1 MKKRIKKK
9 YKFYS
14 ADVYRNGKLISSIS
28 HRRKADAIETAKR
41 QMSRLGGSS
50 YYIREYESKCR

>member
-14 ADVYRNGKLISSIS
+14 ADVYKNGKLISSIS
-28 HRRKADAIETAKR
+28 HRRKADAIGTA
-41 QMSRLGGSS
+41 
-50 YYIREYESKCR
+50 